1 MAIKMPILISP
12 KVKIKGIRRGVVTI
26 DTRIIKK
33 NMIMIGMDTGSAC
46 LPNNGATHLYLSGK
60 NSKIIFKGSCIISN
74 GTGIRIDNCH
84 LSIGNNFYC
93 NSGCYFKLT
102 EDTVIGN
109 DCMFGW
115 NITLS
120 TSDGHN
126 VIKGNKHISMQGP
139 INIDDHVWVCSNS
152 TLTKNSYIPRG
163 SIVSQYSLVNKEFSG
178 TNLLIGGIP
187 ARIISQDTQW
197 HR

>member
-1 MAIKMPILISP
+1 MGSGGVAIAALPTVICL
-12 KVKIKGIRRGVVTI
+12 KVPFSDGLGGVTI

-33 NMIMIGMDTGSAC
+33 DMIMIGMDTGSAC
-46 LPNNGATHLYLSGK
+46 LPNNVATHLYLSGN

-93 NSGCYFKLT
+93 NSGCFLKLT
-102 EDTVIGN
+102 EDTDIGN

-152 TLTKNSYIPRG
+152 TLTKNSYIRE
-163 SIVSQYSLVNKEFSG
+163 V
-178 TNLLIGGIP
+178 LLFHN
-187 ARIISQDTQW
+187 T
-197 HR
+197 H